1 METYIRRYDNVISP
15 ELCDTLIDRFENSS
29 HQYEKQE
36 QGKMSFTQIHLLH
49 HKEWHEDARILAES
63 LMKQVVK
70 YKKDCDI
77 PDPPALNMFP
87 EKFTLEPMRLK
98 RYLPD
103 GTDQFGDHVDVNDIN
118 SAKRFLVFFLYL
130 DDNEKGSTIF
140 PRHDVVSGCKK
151 GSCLIFPPMWPWL
164 HAGEKPIDKPKY
176 IVGSYLH
183 YV

>member
-1 METYIRRYDNVISP
+1 
-15 ELCDTLIDRFENSS
+15 
-29 HQYEKQE
+29 
-36 QGKMSFTQIHLLH
+36 
-49 HKEWHEDARILAES
+49 
-63 LMKQVVK
+63 MKQVVK

-130 DDNEKGSTIF
+130 DDNEKGSTSF
-140 PRHDVVSGCKK
+140 PQHDIVSYN
-151 GSCLIFPPMWPWL
+151 W
-164 HAGEKPIDKPKY
+164 
-176 IVGSYLH
+176 
-183 YV
+183 